1 LLAHHRKKKIRK
13 NYYKNSPAKQLAHRL
28 QQAVNAIKILF
39 GLTAVAAMSF
49 LFIFGYDFL
58 TQSNYFK
65 ASQISVF
72 GHELLTEQEVLH
84 QTGLSTGINIFSVN
98 LATTRKLLLAHP
110 WIAEAE
116 VSRDIP
122 SGISIRIQ
130 EQKPLAIIDIERRF
144 LLNTQG
150 EIFKEWKP
158 ADPFNLPIVSGLE
171 FSDLNLG
178 GTNYSQPFNA
188 VMSVLKLGQKNGS
201 VLSNKQISK
210 IEIDKDIGLTIHVN
224 SSLGTIK
231 LGYDNYPSKY
241 KRLQEVLC
249 YIEDGSSL
257 ENVKSIDLNNPD
269 RIVVNINMETSSAVN
284 HKEV

>member
-1 LLAHHRKKKIRK
+1 LSAHHRKKRIRK
-13 NYYKNSPAKQLAHRL
+13 NYYKNSPAKQQARR
-28 QQAVNAIKILF
+28 QQQTMNTIKIIF

-49 LFIFGYDFL
+49 LFIFGYDLL

-65 ASQISVF
+65 ASQVTVS
-72 GHELLTEQEVLH
+72 GHELLSDQDVLD

-98 LATTRKLLLAHP
+98 LTTTRKRLLAHP
-110 WIAEAE
+110 WVAEAE

-130 EQKPLAIIDIERRF
+130 EHKPLAIIDIKRKF

-158 ADPFNLPIVSGLE
+158 ADPVNLPIVSGLE
-171 FSDLNLG
+171 FSDLNVG
-178 GTNYSQPFNA
+178 GTPYSQPFNA
-188 VMSVLKLGQKNGS
+188 VMSVLKLGQKSGS
-201 VLSNKQISK
+201 VMANKQISN

-224 SSLGTIK
+224 NSLRAIK
-231 LGYDNYPSKY
+231 LGYDNYSNKY

-249 YIEDGSSL
+249 YIENGTRF

-269 RIVVNINMETSSAVN
+269 RIVLNINMETSSAVD

>member
-1 LLAHHRKKKIRK
+1 M
-13 NYYKNSPAKQLAHRL
+13 NT
-28 QQAVNAIKILF
+28 IKIIF

-49 LFIFGYDFL
+49 LFIFGYDLL

-65 ASQISVF
+65 ASQVTVS
-72 GHELLTEQEVLH
+72 GHELLSDQDVLD

-98 LATTRKLLLAHP
+98 LTTTRKRLLAHP
-110 WIAEAE
+110 WVAEAE

-130 EQKPLAIIDIERRF
+130 EHKPLAIIDIKRKF

-158 ADPFNLPIVSGLE
+158 ADPVNLPIVSGLE
-171 FSDLNLG
+171 FSDLNVG
-178 GTNYSQPFNA
+178 GTPYSQPFNA
-188 VMSVLKLGQKNGS
+188 VMSVLKLGQKSGS
-201 VLSNKQISK
+201 VMANKQISN

-224 SSLGTIK
+224 NSLRAIK
-231 LGYDNYPSKY
+231 LGYDNYSNKY

-249 YIEDGSSL
+249 YIENGTRF

-269 RIVVNINMETSSAVN
+269 RIVLNINMETSSAVD

>member
-1 LLAHHRKKKIRK
+1 MSAHHRKKRIRK
-13 NYYKNSPAKQLAHRL
+13 NYYKNSPAKQLVRR
-28 QQAVNAIKILF
+28 QQRTMNTIKILF
-39 GLTAVAAMSF
+39 GLTAVVAMSF
-49 LFIFGYDFL
+49 LFIFGYDLL

-65 ASQISVF
+65 ASQVTVF
-72 GHELLTEQEVLH
+72 GHELLSDQEVLD

-98 LATTRKLLLAHP
+98 LTTTRKLLLAHP

-122 SGISIRIQ
+122 SGINIRIQ
-130 EQKPLAIIDIERRF
+130 EHTPLAIIDIKRKF

-158 ADPFNLPIVSGLE
+158 ADPVNLPIVSGLE
-171 FSDLNLG
+171 FSDLNVG
-178 GTNYSQPFNA
+178 GAPYSHPFNA
-188 VMSVLKLGQKNGS
+188 VMSVLKLGQKSGS
-201 VLSNKQISK
+201 VVANKQIST

-224 SSLGTIK
+224 NSLRAIK
-231 LGYDNYPSKY
+231 LGYDDYANKY

-249 YIEDGSSL
+249 YIENGKRF
-257 ENVKSIDLNNPD
+257 EHVKSIDLNNPD
-269 RIVVNINMETSSAVN
+269 RIVVNINMETSSAVD

>member
-13 NYYKNSPAKQLAHRL
+13 NYYKNSPAKQMARRL
-28 QQAVNAIKILF
+28 QHALNTIKILF

-49 LFIFGYDFL
+49 LFIFGYDLL

-65 ASQISVF
+65 ASQLTVL
-72 GHELLTEQEVLH
+72 GNELLTDQDVLD
-84 QTGLSTGINIFSVN
+84 QTGLSDGINIFSVN
-98 LATTRKLLLAHP
+98 LTTTRKLLLAHP
-110 WIAEAE
+110 WIAEAT

-122 SGISIRIQ
+122 SGISIHIQ
-130 EQKPLAIIDIERRF
+130 EQEPLAIIDIKRKF
-144 LLNTQG
+144 LLNTKG

-158 ADPFNLPIVSGLE
+158 ADPVNLPIISGLE
-171 FSDLNLG
+171 FSDLNVG
-178 GTNYSQPFNA
+178 GTPYSQPFNA

-201 VLSNKQISK
+201 VVTNKQIRT

-224 SSLGTIK
+224 NSLGTIK
-231 LGYDNYPSKY
+231 LGYDDYPSKY

-249 YIEDGSSL
+249 YIENGKHF

-269 RIVVNINMETSSAVN
+269 RIVVNINMETSSAVD